1 MTTPAE
7 HPSAVPPPPG
17 TIDLTLQGSMLTSN
31 AITPNVRINGY
42 PVPAQ
47 YGVNRIPMPPGRAR
61 VDISC
66 QWLLEYGRASLEF
79 DVRPGEAVP
88 VYYMAPMHQFSDGSI
103 GHEPQKR
110 KGVAAAVVAGLG
122 LVIVVALMVVLFAT
136 L

>member
-42 PVPAQ
+42 PVRAQ
-47 YGVNRIPMPPGRAR
+47 YGLNRIPMPPGRAR

-88 VYYMAPMHQFSDGSI
+88 VFYMAPMHQFSDGSI

-110 KGVAAAVVAGLG
+110 KGVAATVVVGLG
-122 LVIVVALMVVLFAT
+122 FVVVVALMVVLLAT